1 MTSPDLLHY
10 PGVAVPEGEAHRHEP
25 PIPHDEVKV
34 DMRKDNAELEED
46 RKQPNPPAAGAGQ
59 EPNRDGQ
66 APAAEA
72 ENNQKNAV
80 EEKPKPGEVAV
91 KKVEVNL
98 GGGEVLSNEVLEKRD
113 VGENQNVPQLK
124 DKVEPVKEAVAGN
137 AASLEHQ
144 AAAKQVG
151 NAARGPE
158 AAGNGE
164 HFLLFLSCRLGPLS
178 GSYKSNIDLLMYF
191 FSSKPRRG
199 AEACCRQGPGWRR

>member
-1 MTSPDLLHY
+1 M
-10 PGVAVPEGEAHRHEP
+10 PEGEAHRHEP

-46 RKQPNPPAAGAGQ
+46 RKQPHPPAAGAGQ

-72 ENNQKNAV
+72 ENNQKNMV
-80 EEKPKPGEVAV
+80 EEKPKPAEVAL
-91 KKVEVNL
+91 KKAEIDL

-137 AASLEHQ
+137 AASLENQ

-164 HFLLFLSCRLGPLS
+164 YFL
-178 GSYKSNIDLLMYF
+178 F
-191 FSSKPRRG
+191 FP
-199 AEACCRQGPGWRR
+199 EL